1 MPDIFPADTRPMEAV
16 TGRVTRIERCGPVN
30 NPPANGFPIPNRRW
44 GFAMRILVVEDEG
57 LVAMALA
64 AALTHAGHDVV
75 GCCATLNAALRAAAS
90 HRPDL
95 ALVDVD
101 LHGRP
106 CGLAAVGMLREAGVP
121 CILVTAREVVP
132 AADVLGVIRKPYS
145 YTTVSET
152 VRRLAERVHA
162 GT

>member
-1 MPDIFPADTRPMEAV
+1 
-16 TGRVTRIERCGPVN
+16 
-30 NPPANGFPIPNRRW
+30 
-44 GFAMRILVVEDEG
+44 MRILVVEDEG

-75 GCCATLNAALRAAAS
+75 GCCSTLNAALRAAAT
-90 HRPDL
+90 HHPDL

-106 CGLAAVGMLREAGVP
+106 CGLATVGMLREAGVA

-132 AADVLGVIRKPYS
+132 EADVLGVIRKPYS
-145 YTTVSET
+145 YATVSDT
-152 VRRLAERVHA
+152 VRRLAEQAHA